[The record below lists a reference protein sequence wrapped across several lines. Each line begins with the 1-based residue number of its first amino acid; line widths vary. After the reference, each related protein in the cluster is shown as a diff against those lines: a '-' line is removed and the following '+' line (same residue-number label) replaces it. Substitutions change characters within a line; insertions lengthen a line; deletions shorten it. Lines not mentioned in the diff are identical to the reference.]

1 MLINLGDMASA
12 WSNGY
17 YKSTLHRVDKKLTRR
32 RHSIPFFC
40 NLNYDAMV
48 DPRDVC
54 RDGLGFN
61 IVGEPNMAPICAG
74 DYLCQKLGLMHDGG
88 GGGSGGEKGE

>member
-1 MLINLGDMASA
+1 
-12 WSNGY
+12 
-17 YKSTLHRVDKKLTRR
+17 
-32 RHSIPFFC
+32 
-40 NLNYDAMV
+40 MV

-54 RDGLGFN
+54 CDGLGFN